1 MTGWPAHKC
10 NTWCY
15 TSRVMPTSRKRH
27 SITETDEVA
36 SVLDRVR
43 AETGGSLDLPELVRL
58 GAEAKLRELSAAR
71 AADQRRSVLRQR
83 FAERTATAE
92 GIDVDA
98 LREVHEQGWA
108 GG

>member
-1 MTGWPAHKC
+1 
-10 NTWCY
+10 
-15 TSRVMPTSRKRH
+15 MPTSRKRH

-43 AETGGSLDLPELVRL
+43 AETGGILDLPELVRL
-58 GAEAKLRELSAAR
+58 GGEAKLRELSAAR
-71 AADQRRSVLRQR
+71 AVDQRRAVLRQR

-92 GIDVDA
+92 GIDVEA
-98 LREVHEQGWA
+98 LREVHEQGWT